1 MLGRQLMGKVESRLQ
16 QGKAGQNPLRSS
28 LGGLSCVG
36 VCDPAQ
42 IEAINE
48 QQMYDTSLHKET
60 HAQSCTDRVVLSN
73 SGLGVYSGFSE
84 VIILQTVHRASFHA
98 NPIAAEERAPNDR
111 GDRLQTI
118 LTRFRGMAITH
129 GYYCPALRSKEIGA
143 FFPTPSFFQTRSIYH
158 RVPAGH
164 WVQRNT

>member
-1 MLGRQLMGKVESRLQ
+1 MLGRQLMGQVESRLQ

-36 VCDPAQ
+36 VGDPAQ

-73 SGLGVYSGFSE
+73 NGLGVYSEFSE

-98 NPIAAEERAPNDR
+98 NPVTAEERAYNDQ
-111 GDRLQTI
+111 GNHSQTI
-118 LTRFRGMAITH
+118 LTRLRDMAIAY
-129 GYYCPALRSKEIGA
+129 GLVFGPVA
-143 FFPTPSFFQTRSIYH
+143 
-158 RVPAGH
+158 
-164 WVQRNT
+164 